1 MSYIGE
7 RGKIVD
13 PRVEA
18 TMTVE
23 SSIKT
28 AEAQAATVVTTA
40 EADVVIAETFFQKY
54 KPVIIPVVSAIVGL
68 IVGHKL

>member
-1 MSYIGE
+1 
-7 RGKIVD
+7 
-13 PRVEA
+13 
-18 TMTVE
+18 MTVE
-23 SSIKT
+23 SSVQT

-40 EADVVIAETFFQKY
+40 KADVVIAETFFHKY

>member
-40 EADVVIAETFFQKY
+40 
-54 KPVIIPVVSAIVGL
+54 
-68 IVGHKL
+68 